1 MKLPLEKPV
10 WSWVLYDWA
19 NSVFATT
26 VMAGFF
32 PVFFKEYWS
41 AGQEVTFSTA
51 YLGFANAISAA
62 MIAVILPFLGALVDV
77 RPWKKRAVLFFTLLS
92 AVTTVFLASVGKGDY
107 ALAAILFCIAS
118 AGFNG
123 ACAIYDSLLP
133 SVTNDENTDFVSLLG
148 YSLGYLGGGVLFTL
162 NVAMYLYPAMFGLAD
177 GLAGIRASFISVA
190 VWWIVFSLPLFLFV
204 KEAQP
209 ERETVTA
216 GDAIRKSLATLKGT
230 TKHIIAERNLLLFV
244 LAYWLYIDGIYSVVK
259 MAVDYGVSLGFDSRE
274 LIKAL
279 LVTQF
284 VGFPAALAYS
294 KLGSRFGARRAILF
308 GLYGYVAIVLWA
320 SVMSSAWE
328 FFALA
333 AFIGLVQ
340 GGVQALSRSY
350 FVGLIPKEK
359 SGEYFGLL
367 NLVGKF
373 ASIGGPA
380 LVATVAAITHS
391 SRLSIAS
398 LVILFVIAVILLRMI
413 DDRSEIAS
421 A

>member
-1 MKLPLEKPV
+1 MKLRFEKPV

-62 MIAVILPFLGALVDV
+62 AIALILPFLGALVDM
-77 RPWKKRAVLFFTLLS
+77 RPWKKPTVLIFTLIASAATVALS
-92 AVTTVFLASVGKGDY
+92 TVGKGEY
-107 ALAAILFCIAS
+107 ALAAILFCIAA

-133 SVTNDENTDFVSLLG
+133 SVSTDENADFISLLG
-148 YSLGYLGGGVLFTL
+148 YSMGYLGGGVLFAL
-162 NVAMYLYPAMFGLAD
+162 NVAMYLYPGVFGLTD
-177 GLAGIRASFISVA
+177 GVAGIRASFLSVA
-190 VWWIVFSLPLFLFV
+190 VWWIVFSLPLFFFV
-204 KEAQP
+204 HESEPSGIP
-209 ERETVTA
+209 ESA
-216 GDAIRKSLATLKGT
+216 SAAIRKSLATLKVT
-230 TKHIIAERNLLLFV
+230 AKHILSEKNLLLFV
-244 LAYWLYIDGIYSVVK
+244 LAYWLYIDGVYSVVK
-259 MAVDYGVSLGFDSRE
+259 MAVDYGVALGFRSQE
-274 LIKAL
+274 LIAAL
-279 LVTQF
+279 LLTQF
-284 VGFPAALAYS
+284 VGFPAALVYS
-294 KLGSRFGARRAILF
+294 KFGERFGPRRAILF
-308 GLYGYVAIVLWA
+308 GLYGYTAIIFWA
-320 SVMSSAWE
+320 SVMSKPWE

-333 AFIGLVQ
+333 GFIGLVQ

-350 FVGLIPKEK
+350 FLGLIPKEK

-373 ASIGGPA
+373 ASIFGPA
-380 LVATVAAITHS
+380 LVAAVAALTHS

-398 LVILFVIAVILLRMI
+398 LVILFVIAVALLRLI
-413 DDRSEIAS
+413 DDHSQPQS